1 MDITFSSGHTSSV
14 QLDENSQ
21 TVATGFQP
29 YSPSTCLTIQNNQV
43 IWAIEVGSHD
53 GGGGQ
58 GSGYVKLNVWN
69 PDLSPVELS
78 TGQDGRNDAGAYTSS
93 FLPIL

>member
-1 MDITFSSGHTSSV
+1 M
-14 QLDENSQ
+14 
-21 TVATGFQP
+21 
-29 YSPSTCLTIQNNQV
+29 

-78 TGQDGRNDAGAYTSS
+78 TGQDGRNDAGAYQSS